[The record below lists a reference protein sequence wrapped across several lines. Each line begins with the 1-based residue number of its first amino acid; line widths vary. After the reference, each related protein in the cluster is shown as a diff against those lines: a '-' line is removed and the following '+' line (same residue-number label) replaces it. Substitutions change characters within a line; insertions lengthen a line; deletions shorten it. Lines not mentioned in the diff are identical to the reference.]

1 MSRKIVDRTEMP
13 KQSPEA
19 RRTNFSEV
27 ALGLDPELARREAER
42 CIQCKTRPCTTGCP
56 VEVDIPEFV
65 ALIAEGK
72 YDEAAAK
79 IKEKNS
85 LPAICGRV
93 CPQES
98 QCESLCTLGKK
109 FEPVAIGALERF
121 AADWASN
128 RAAEVGRACAKPALV
143 QVTPT
148 CQLSANAHR
157 RHVTWTPADVR
168 LTATP
173 DFRELELAS

>member
-1 MSRKIVDRTEMP
+1 MR
-13 KQSPEA
+13 EA
-19 RRTNFSEV
+19 R
-27 ALGLDPELARREAER
+27 R
-42 CIQCKTRPCTTGCP
+42 CIQCTNSPALAQLDALL
-56 VEVDIPEFV
+56 EVDIPEFI

-72 YDEAAAK
+72 FDEAAAK

-128 RAAEVGRACAKPALV
+128 RAAEVGRACGE
-143 QVTPT
+143 T
-148 CQLSANAHR
+148 CACAGDRHLSAECECASKACDLDSRGCAPHSD
-157 RHVTWTPADVR
+157 AR
-168 LTATP
+168 LP
-173 DFRELELAS
+173 ELELAS